1 MPIAARPTQTR
12 SRRRREP
19 KTATASGPVN
29 SSVTAMPSGNRSI
42 AS

>member
-1 MPIAARPTQTR
+1 MPAAARAAQTR
-12 SRRRREP
+12 SFRRRDP

-29 SSVTAMPSGNRSI
+29 SKVTATPSGRRWI